1 MSILIVLRRLRYRT
15 SRYDIDVE
23 NPSGVSHGVALAELD
38 GAALQLRPAGIP
50 LVDDGA
56 VHRLRIV
63 LGSAKY

>member
-23 NPSGVSHGVALAELD
+23 NPSGVSYGIGLAELD
-38 GAALQLRPAGIP
+38 GVAWQANQAVIP
-50 LVDDGA
+50 LMDDGA

-63 LGSAKY
+63 LGRAKY